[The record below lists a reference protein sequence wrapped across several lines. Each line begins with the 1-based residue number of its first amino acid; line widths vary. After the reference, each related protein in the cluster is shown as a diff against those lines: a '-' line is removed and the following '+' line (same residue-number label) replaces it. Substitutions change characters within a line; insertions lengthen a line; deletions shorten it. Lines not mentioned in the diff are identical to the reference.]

1 MTTASSVL
9 PLFYI
14 YRKTVDHKT
23 QTVLTEVHKKEK
35 NQSITKIKQEKTTK
49 DSFSTKCK
57 LSCCTQ
63 WKTLQYYTY
72 LKHHTKKITSKVL
85 PKVLRFENSRTSV

>member
-1 MTTASSVL
+1 MTTASSVV

-35 NQSITKIKQEKTTK
+35 INPLQKSSRKKLSRILFPQNVNSVVAHNGRHYSITLT
-49 DSFSTKCK
+49 
-57 LSCCTQ
+57 
-63 WKTLQYYTY
+63 
-72 LKHHTKKITSKVL
+72 
-85 PKVLRFENSRTSV
+85 

>member
-1 MTTASSVL
+1 MTTASSVV

-35 NQSITKIKQEKTTK
+35 TIHYKNQAGKNYKGFFFHKM
-49 DSFSTKCK
+49 
-57 LSCCTQ
+57 
-63 WKTLQYYTY
+63 
-72 LKHHTKKITSKVL
+72 
-85 PKVLRFENSRTSV
+85 